1 MSECLCARPMHRCET
16 DVRATT
22 IVPVPPALMSVNL
35 AYYIEIPGRDTE
47 RFGRMSE
54 CASAVI
60 RFVFAV
66 AIAGENHFFP
76 HPDSA
81 KVLFHWE
88 KISSIPPCP
97 RGRSHRG
104 TQAEANR
111 MGGSYA

>member
-1 MSECLCARPMHRCET
+1 MHRCET
-16 DVRATT
+16 DTRATT
-22 IVPVPPALMSVNL
+22 IVPSPPALAPINL

-88 KISSIPPCP
+88 NLEYSALPAGQVASRDASGSEQDGRQLCISFYFS
-97 RGRSHRG
+97 
-104 TQAEANR
+104 
-111 MGGSYA
+111 

>member
-1 MSECLCARPMHRCET
+1 MHRCET

-22 IVPVPPALMSVNL
+22 LAPVPPALISVNL
-35 AYYIEIPGRDTE
+35 AYYIEIPRRDTE

-88 KISSIPPCP
+88 NLKYSALSAGQVASRDARGGEQDGRQLCISFYFS
-97 RGRSHRG
+97 
-104 TQAEANR
+104 
-111 MGGSYA
+111 